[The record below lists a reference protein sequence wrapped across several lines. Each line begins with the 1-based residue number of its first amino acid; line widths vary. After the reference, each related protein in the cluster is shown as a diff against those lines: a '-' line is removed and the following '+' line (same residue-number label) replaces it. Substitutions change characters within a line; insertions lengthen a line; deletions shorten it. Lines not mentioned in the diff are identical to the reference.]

1 MMEIPAPIIKKK
13 RNNLWI
19 LLAFLLI
26 FLFSFIG
33 GISFSGQFVRINPSE
48 ECRSNLENLQENY
61 EILLQNYARLKCCTK
76 TLYGIGYDYKYYYLG
91 FGDVICT
98 NAKTS
103 FFINCSV

>member
-1 MMEIPAPIIKKK
+1 MMEIPAPVIKKK

-33 GISFSGQFVRINPSE
+33 GISFSGQFVRVNPSE
-48 ECRSNLENLQENY
+48 ECQSKLENLQESY
-61 EILLQNYARLKCCTK
+61 EILLQNYVRLKCCTK

-103 FFINCSV
+103 FPVNCSF